1 MTTSGIARI
10 AVAIWFSAAA
20 WEAAPDVDLSER
32 PEGTAV
38 RLVQAPELDGHVA
51 SDPAWRNVLPM
62 TGFTQFQPD
71 NGEPASERT
80 EVFMGF
86 TGEALYI
93 GVICYERDPSAITSS
108 NNPFQSDSILVLL
121 DTFRTEQTGV
131 VFGTNPMGVEYDGQI
146 SDGFSDWNWSTVWEV
161 RTTINEDGWSAEFE
175 IPFSS
180 LRYGRGQD
188 QRWGVNLERVI
199 RRNNEIANWAAVPRQ
214 TSTFRMD
221 LAGEVGGLRVPEKR
235 PRNLKLMPYALG
247 SIERTPG
254 ASGAADEDAGLDL
267 KYSITPSL
275 TLDVTYNTDFAQV
288 EADQQQ
294 VNFGRFSLFFPETR
308 PFFLENAAAFE
319 VGIPGAAQLFF
330 SRRIGIAPDGRRL
343 PIDGGVRLSGKVG
356 NAMNVGFL
364 RMRAAGPDAGA
375 PHNDFTV
382 ARVKRDLPN
391 RSSIGAIAT
400 SRDDGLTTGRTYGV
414 DGALGIGFSTTLAG
428 FVARTDSDAFDGD
441 DYAVN
446 LFGGHNS
453 PKWQYNAAYTEV
465 GAGFNPEVGFVDR
478 RGYRR
483 FGAFLQRT
491 YAVDDFMGLNEW
503 NPHVAYTGFW
513 DFDGYHESGFLHMD
527 SWMVWKNGADLW
539 TAVNVMH
546 EGVKQAFPIA
556 GNNVP
561 AGDYDYAEL
570 NVGGS
575 VPRTGRW
582 QGGGGFAVGGFYNG
596 KRVSLFPFLNY
607 RQDETLTAFA
617 SWNYNAIDLPTGEP
631 FKVNLARVGFNY
643 SFTPK
648 VRLRALVQY
657 NDADDVVA
665 ANLRFSW
672 LRSGNAG
679 LFLVYNEVDDRSGP
693 ALGSGAPMRSR
704 REVVL
709 KYSHL
714 FDVL

>member
-1 MTTSGIARI
+1 MTNTTVVRRG
-10 AVAIWFSAAA
+10 VALVLAACGF
-20 WEAAPDVDLSER
+20 AAFADMATR
-32 PEGTAV
+32 PEGMAF
-38 RLVQAPELDGHVA
+38 RLAQAPILDGDVA
-51 SDPAWRNVLPM
+51 SDLAWRGLVPM
-62 TGFTQFQPD
+62 SDFRQWQPD
-71 NGEPASERT
+71 NGQPATQRT

-86 TGEALYI
+86 TEHALYM
-93 GVICYERDPSAITSS
+93 GVVCYETDPAAITIS
-108 NNPFQSDSILVLL
+108 NNPMQSDTFVAVF
-121 DTFRTEQTGV
+121 DTFRTEQAGV
-131 VFGTNPMGVEYDGQI
+131 AFGTNPVGAEYDGQV
-146 SDGFSDWNWSTVWEV
+146 SDGFIDWNWSTVWKV
-161 RTTINEDGWSAEFE
+161 RATTHEAGWSAEFE

-180 LRYGRGQD
+180 LRYGPGKE
-188 QRWGVNLERVI
+188 QRWGVNLERVT
-199 RRNNEIANWAAVPRQ
+199 RRNNE
-214 TSTFRMD
+214 TSTWAPVPPQFTMLRMD
-221 LAGEVGGLRVPEKR
+221 LAGEVDGLHVPLRR
-235 PRNLKLMPYALG
+235 PRNLKFMPYALG
-247 SIERTPG
+247 SVERVPATDR
-254 ASGAADEDAGLDL
+254 AADEDAGFDV
-267 KYSITPSL
+267 KYSLTPSL
-275 TLDVTYNTDFAQV
+275 TLDLTYNTDFAQV

-319 VGIPGAAQLFF
+319 VGIPGATQLFF

-343 PIDGGVRLSGKVG
+343 PIDGGVRLSGRLG
-356 NAMNVGFL
+356 TATNVGFL
-364 RMRAAGPDAGA
+364 HMRVAGA
-375 PHNDFTV
+375 DTGAPGNDFTV
-382 ARVKRDLPN
+382 ARLKRDLPN

-400 SRDDGLTTGRTYGV
+400 SRDDGSAVGRTYGI
-414 DGALGIGFSTTLAG
+414 DGTLGLGFSTTLAG

-453 PKWQYNAAYTEV
+453 PRWQYNAAYTEV
-465 GAGFNPEVGFVDR
+465 GAGFNPEVGFVGR
-478 RGYRR
+478 RNYRR

-491 YAVDDFMGLNEW
+491 YAVRDFIGLNEW
-503 NPHVAYTGFW
+503 KPHVAYTGFW

-556 GNNVP
+556 GNTVA
-561 AGDYDYAEL
+561 AGEYDYAEL

-596 KRVSLFPFLNY
+596 NRVSLFPFLNY
-607 RQDETLTAFA
+607 RQGETLTAFA
-617 SWNYNAIDLPTGEP
+617 SWNFNAIDLPTGEP

-648 VRLRALVQY
+648 VQLRTLIQY
-657 NDADDVVA
+657 NDADEVLA
-665 ANLRFSW
+665 ANVRFSW

-679 LFLVYNEVDDRSGP
+679 LFLVYNEVDDRS
-693 ALGSGAPMRSR
+693 ALAGAPTRSR

>member
-1 MTTSGIARI
+1 MTKGGIARI
-10 AVAIWFSAAA
+10 AVAICSVAGWDAAA
-20 WEAAPDVDLSER
+20 GVDLSQR
-32 PEGTAV
+32 PEGTAA
-38 RLVQAPELDGHVA
+38 RLVEAPELDGDVA
-51 SDPAWRNVLPM
+51 SDPAWRNVVPM
-62 TGFTQFQPD
+62 TGFTQFQPN
-71 NGEPASERT
+71 NGDPASERT

-86 TGEALYI
+86 TAEAVYI
-93 GVICYERDPSAITSS
+93 GVICYERDPEAITSS
-108 NNPFQSDSILVLL
+108 NNPFQSDSILVLF

-161 RTTINEDGWSAEFE
+161 RTAINEDGWSAEFE

-199 RRNNEIANWAAVPRQ
+199 RRNNEIANWASVPRQ
-214 TSTFRMD
+214 MSTFRMD

-247 SIERTPG
+247 SIERAPG
-254 ASGAADEDAGLDL
+254 TSRAANEDAGLDL

-319 VGIPGAAQLFF
+319 VGIPGATQLFF

-343 PIDGGVRLSGKVG
+343 PIDGGLRLSGKVG
-356 NAMNVGFL
+356 NAMNLGFL
-364 RMRAAGPDAGA
+364 RMRAAGADAGT

-400 SRDDGLTTGRTYGV
+400 SRDDGLTAGRTYGI
-414 DGALGIGFSTTLAG
+414 DGTLGIGFSTTLAG
-428 FVARTDSDAFDGD
+428 FIARTDSDQFDGD

-465 GAGFNPEVGFVDR
+465 GAGFNPEVGFVGR

-483 FGAFLQRT
+483 LGAFLQRT

-503 NPHVAYTGFW
+503 KPHVAYTGFW

-556 GNNVP
+556 GNTVP

-596 KRVSLFPFLNY
+596 NRVSLFPFLNY

-657 NDADDVVA
+657 NDADEVVA
-665 ANLRFSW
+665 ANVRFSW

-679 LFLVYNEVDDRSGP
+679 LFLVYNEVDDRSG
-693 ALGSGAPMRSR
+693 APMRSR